1 MESLNSSFPRQTKLL
16 RMGKFNWGVVCWCR
30 SVHPFFYLSHMPC
43 PCYLSCWTAITNYLI
58 FPILISLHHKKI
70 GQMFFF
76 IVVLEHPFSF
86 SLPFWH
92 LKIIGFMS
100 KWKDC
105 SICVTTTYLYLLH
118 PRILSECSATKIS
131 TQVQGTCRQTL
142 NSSWVPNKTLYC
154 RGLRKSCKI

>member
-1 MESLNSSFPRQTKLL
+1 MLMSFSSFVLL
-16 RMGKFNWGVVCWCR
+16 
-30 SVHPFFYLSHMPC
+30 SVAHALSVYLYT
-43 PCYLSCWTAITNYLI
+43 CYLSCWTAITDYLI

-70 GQMFFF
+70 GQMFF
-76 IVVLEHPFSF
+76 IVVLEDPFSF

-131 TQVQGTCRQTL
+131 TQVQGTCRQAL